1 MKLNIAG
8 CRAFIERNGI
18 EDYQALSSVLGVSV
32 SVLKLLEQGG
42 RIGYDAVR
50 EIYNNLG
57 EQTVTEIIIGWF
69 QKQVYPSRRCLVL
82 IIPPG
87 FRSIAAPCKVG

>member
-18 EDYQALSSVLGVSV
+18 EDYQSLSSVLGVSI
-32 SVLKLLEQGG
+32 SVLELLEQGG
-42 RIGYDAVR
+42 KIGYDAVR

-57 EQTVTEIIIGWF
+57 EQTVTEIVDFEEETLDGF
-69 QKQVYPSRRCLVL
+69 KSKYVQVGDTLY
-82 IIPPG
+82 
-87 FRSIAAPCKVG
+87 

>member
-8 CRAFIERNGI
+8 CKAFIERIGI
-18 EDYQALSSVLGVSV
+18 EDYQSLSSVLGVSV

-50 EIYNNLG
+50 EIYNDLG
-57 EQTVTEIIIGWF
+57 EQTVAEIIDFEEETLDGFKSKYI
-69 QKQVYPSRRCLVL
+69 QVGDALY
-82 IIPPG
+82 
-87 FRSIAAPCKVG
+87 

>member
-32 SVLKLLEQGG
+32 SVLELLEQGG

-50 EIYNNLG
+50 EIYNDLG
-57 EQTVTEIIIGWF
+57 EQTIAEIIDFEEETLDGFKSKYI
-69 QKQVYPSRRCLVL
+69 QVGDCLYRRTHGKEL
-82 IIPPG
+82 
-87 FRSIAAPCKVG
+87 

>member
-42 RIGYDAVR
+42 KIGYDAVR
-50 EIYNNLG
+50 EIYNSLG
-57 EQTVTEIIIGWF
+57 EQIISEIIDFGEETLDGFKSKYI
-69 QKQVYPSRRCLVL
+69 QVGNALY
-82 IIPPG
+82 
-87 FRSIAAPCKVG
+87 

>member
-18 EDYQALSSVLGVSV
+18 EDYQSLSSVLGVSV

-50 EIYNNLG
+50 EIYNDLG
-57 EQTVTEIIIGWF
+57 EQTVTEIIDFEEETLDGFKSKYI
-69 QKQVYPSRRCLVL
+69 QVGDALY
-82 IIPPG
+82 
-87 FRSIAAPCKVG
+87 

>member
-18 EDYQALSSVLGVSV
+18 EDYQSLSSVLGVSV

-42 RIGYDAVR
+42 KIGYDAVR
-50 EIYNNLG
+50 EIYNDLG
-57 EQTVTEIIIGWF
+57 EQTVTEIIDFEEETLDGFKSKYI
-69 QKQVYPSRRCLVL
+69 QVGDALY
-82 IIPPG
+82 
-87 FRSIAAPCKVG
+87 

>member
-18 EDYQALSSVLGVSV
+18 EDYQSLSSVLGVSV

-57 EQTVTEIIIGWF
+57 VQTVTEIIDFEEETLDGFKSKYI
-69 QKQVYPSRRCLVL
+69 QVGDALY
-82 IIPPG
+82 
-87 FRSIAAPCKVG
+87 

>member
-18 EDYQALSSVLGVSV
+18 EDYQAFSSVLGVSV

-42 RIGYDAVR
+42 KIGYDAVR
-50 EIYNNLG
+50 EIYNDLG
-57 EQTVTEIIIGWF
+57 EQTVAELIDFEEETLDGFKSKYI
-69 QKQVYPSRRCLVL
+69 QVGDALY
-82 IIPPG
+82 
-87 FRSIAAPCKVG
+87 

>member
-18 EDYQALSSVLGVSV
+18 DDYQALSSVLGVSV
-32 SVLKLLEQGG
+32 FVLKLLEQGG
-42 RIGYDAVR
+42 RIGYDTVR

-57 EQTVTEIIIGWF
+57 VQTVTEIIDFEEETLDGFKSKYI
-69 QKQVYPSRRCLVL
+69 QVGDALY
-82 IIPPG
+82 
-87 FRSIAAPCKVG
+87 

>member
-18 EDYQALSSVLGVSV
+18 EDYQSLSSVLGVSV

-50 EIYNNLG
+50 EIYNDRG
-57 EQTVTEIIIGWF
+57 EQIVAEIIAFEEETLDGF
-69 QKQVYPSRRCLVL
+69 KSKYVQVGDTLY
-82 IIPPG
+82 
-87 FRSIAAPCKVG
+87 

>member
-18 EDYQALSSVLGVSV
+18 EDYQALSSLLGVSV

-50 EIYNNLG
+50 EIYNDLG
-57 EQTVTEIIIGWF
+57 EQTVTELIDTELIDFEEETLDGFKSKYI
-69 QKQVYPSRRCLVL
+69 QVGDALY
-82 IIPPG
+82 
-87 FRSIAAPCKVG
+87 

>member
-18 EDYQALSSVLGVSV
+18 EDYQSLSSALGISV
-32 SVLKLLEQGG
+32 SVLELLEQGG

-50 EIYNNLG
+50 EIYNDLG
-57 EQTVTEIIIGWF
+57 EQTVTEIIDFEEETLDGFKSKYI
-69 QKQVYPSRRCLVL
+69 QVGNALY
-82 IIPPG
+82 
-87 FRSIAAPCKVG
+87 

>member
-18 EDYQALSSVLGVSV
+18 EDYQAFSSVLGVSV

-57 EQTVTEIIIGWF
+57 EQTVTEIIDFEEETLDGFKSKYI
-69 QKQVYPSRRCLVL
+69 QVGDALY
-82 IIPPG
+82 
-87 FRSIAAPCKVG
+87 

>member
-18 EDYQALSSVLGVSV
+18 EDYQAHSSVLGVSV

-50 EIYNNLG
+50 EIYNDLG
-57 EQTVTEIIIGWF
+57 EQTVTELIDFEEETLDGFKSKYI
-69 QKQVYPSRRCLVL
+69 QVGDALY
-82 IIPPG
+82 
-87 FRSIAAPCKVG
+87 

>member
-18 EDYQALSSVLGVSV
+18 EDYQSLSSVLGVSV

-50 EIYNNLG
+50 EIYNDLG
-57 EQTVTEIIIGWF
+57 EQTVAEIIDFEEETLDGFKSKYI
-69 QKQVYPSRRCLVL
+69 QVGDTLY
-82 IIPPG
+82 
-87 FRSIAAPCKVG
+87 

>member
-18 EDYQALSSVLGVSV
+18 EDYQSLSSVLGVSV

-42 RIGYDAVR
+42 KIGYDAVR
-50 EIYNNLG
+50 EIYNDLG
-57 EQTVTEIIIGWF
+57 EQTVAENIDFEEETLDGFKSKYI
-69 QKQVYPSRRCLVL
+69 QVGDALY
-82 IIPPG
+82 
-87 FRSIAAPCKVG
+87 

>member
-8 CRAFIERNGI
+8 CRAFIKRNGI

-57 EQTVTEIIIGWF
+57 EQTVTEIIDFEEETLDGFKSKYI
-69 QKQVYPSRRCLVL
+69 QVGDALY
-82 IIPPG
+82 
-87 FRSIAAPCKVG
+87 

>member
-18 EDYQALSSVLGVSV
+18 EDYQSLSSVLGVSV

-42 RIGYDAVR
+42 KIGYDAVR
-50 EIYNNLG
+50 EIYNDLG
-57 EQTVTEIIIGWF
+57 EQTVAELIDFEEETLDGFKSKYI
-69 QKQVYPSRRCLVL
+69 QVGDTLY
-82 IIPPG
+82 
-87 FRSIAAPCKVG
+87 

>member
-18 EDYQALSSVLGVSV
+18 EDYQSLSSALGISV
-32 SVLKLLEQGG
+32 SVLELLEQGG

-50 EIYNNLG
+50 EIYNNFG
-57 EQTVTEIIIGWF
+57 EQTVTEIIDFEEETLDGFKSKYI
-69 QKQVYPSRRCLVL
+69 QVGDALY
-82 IIPPG
+82 
-87 FRSIAAPCKVG
+87 